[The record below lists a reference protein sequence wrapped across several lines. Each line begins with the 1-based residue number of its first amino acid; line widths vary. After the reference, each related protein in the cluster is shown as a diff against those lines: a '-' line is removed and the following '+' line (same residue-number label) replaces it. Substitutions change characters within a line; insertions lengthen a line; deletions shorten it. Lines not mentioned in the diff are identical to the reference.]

1 METEQLSALRELCPT
16 VSVGVLTADL
26 MNLQRDLSIIEKEG
40 VKILHIDV
48 MDGCFCPMMTVGPP
62 FIKGIRTS
70 LLKDVHLMIDEPVA
84 KIPEYVAAGAD
95 IITVHVESTRHIHR
109 AVQQLAGLKNA
120 NDPSRGLLR
129 GIALNPGTPLETLGP
144 LLSEIDM
151 VVLLAINPGW
161 SGQKLTPALCQ
172 RVLGVKRMLHEAG
185 RPEVLI
191 AVDGGVTREN
201 VGMVSGLGADIIVT
215 GSAVFDGKAV
225 AENARFMLEA
235 VKGSTSV

>member
-1 METEQLSALRELCPT
+1 MQTEALRRLRELCPT

-26 MNLQRDLSIIEKEG
+26 MNLEREISIIEKEG
-40 VKILHIDV
+40 VKLLHIDV

-62 FIKGIRTS
+62 FIKGIRTR
-70 LLKDVHLMIDEPVA
+70 LLKDVHLMIDDPVG

-109 AVQQLAGLKNA
+109 AVQQLAGLRSV

-129 GIALNPGTPLETLGP
+129 GVALNPGTPLEALAP
-144 LLSEIDM
+144 LLSEIEM

-161 SGQKLTPALCQ
+161 SGQKLTPAFCERIL
-172 RVLGVKRMLHEAG
+172 RVKRMLHEAE
-185 RPEVLI
+185 RQEVLI

-201 VGMVSGLGADIIVT
+201 VSMISGVGADIVVT

-235 VKGSTSV
+235 VRG